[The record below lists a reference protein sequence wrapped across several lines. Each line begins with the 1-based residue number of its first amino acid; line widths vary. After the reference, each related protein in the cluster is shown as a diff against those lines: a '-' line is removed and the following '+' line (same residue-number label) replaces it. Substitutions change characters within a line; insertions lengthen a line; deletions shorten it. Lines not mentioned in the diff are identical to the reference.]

1 MFTAEK
7 SALLSALETANSA
20 VERRNTIP
28 ILANVLFER
37 ADDPDRLTLRATDLD
52 IEITVS
58 FAADAA
64 EGFEPFTVSAAML
77 LSIVKSLPDGAITIA
92 NANAKANALHD
103 VTVKSGRS
111 KFRLPVLPAEDFPTL
126 PEMTA
131 KPITVDAQPFRQA
144 LVETAFAMAPA
155 KDTRDYLKGVY
166 LHRRKSDFALVAT
179 TGHYLSVRVIDA
191 FDSPKDLP
199 GVIISD
205 KMVGI
210 LVKALPETGTVSL
223 RLDERR
229 ISAVIGNRTITAKL
243 IGATYPDYPRMIAA
257 GLDDAVTVE
266 RKKLLEATKRVGL
279 VLTAMSKAASLT
291 FANGQLT
298 IEAADREA
306 GDASEEVEIEGEIE
320 KRIGVN
326 QQYLA
331 AALDHIPG
339 ARIAINTGD
348 AASQQLRL
356 TSPDGHE
363 DDLIIIMLMRG

>member
-92 NANAKANALHD
+92 NADAKANALQD

-144 LVETAFAMAPA
+144 LVETAFAMAGQ
-155 KDTRDYLKGVY
+155 KEDRVYLKGVH
-166 LHRRKSDFALVAT
+166 LHRRADDIALVASN
-179 TGHYLSVRVIDA
+179 GHLLTVRVIDS
-191 FDSPKDLP
+191 FDSPADLP
-199 GVIISD
+199 GIIISD

-210 LVKALPETGTVSL
+210 LAKALPETGTISL
-223 RLDERR
+223 RIDDRR
-229 ISAVIGNRTITAKL
+229 ISAEIGNRTITAKL
-243 IGATYPDYPRMIAA
+243 VEATYPEYPRLIAA
-257 GLDDAVTVE
+257 GLEDTITVE
-266 RKKLLEATKRVGL
+266 RKKLLEASKRVGL
-279 VLTAMSKAASLT
+279 VLTAMSQATVLT
-291 FANGQLT
+291 FAEGLLT

-306 GDASEEVEIEGEIE
+306 GDASEDLEIDGEIE
-320 KRIGVN
+320 ARIGVK

-331 AALDHIPG
+331 GALDHMPG
-339 ARIAINTGD
+339 ARIAIHTG
-348 AASQQLRL
+348 AGAGQIRL
-356 TSPDGHE
+356 TSPDGHA
-363 DDLIIIMLMRG
+363 DDLIVIMLMRV